1 MSERMSSR
9 QSERVLARAWV
20 QRLVVPLFAAY
31 VRLVQRTSRV
41 LSSNDCIP
49 RRLLDRGRPF
59 VACGWHGRLP
69 SALVGLLARRF
80 GGLAGCLPRERPLCC
95 LTARRAE
102 GRMYDGTL
110 RRLGIDTIAA
120 SPEGLE
126 APRRVREALLRGVS
140 VWLAVDG
147 PRGPH
152 MQISPDTVRLAG
164 LAGAPLVP
172 VGCSSALRMS
182 FRTWDHASVPLP
194 FGRTVLVFGEP
205 IEVSGRS
212 RAEAGASAQLLEERL
227 NAATVEAERLCG
239 RPGFQVT
246 TDPAAS
252 GRS

>member
-1 MSERMSSR
+1 MRQIRVHMSPRSG

-31 VRLVQRTSRV
+31 LRLVQRTSRV
-41 LSSNDCIP
+41 SSSHARIP

-69 SALVGLLARRF
+69 SALIGLRARRL
-80 GGLAGCLPRERPLCC
+80 GGLADCLPREKPLCC

-102 GRMYDGTL
+102 GRMYDRTL

-120 SPEGLE
+120 APDGLE
-126 APRRVREALLRGVS
+126 APRRVRTALLQGVS
-140 VWLAVDG
+140 VWLAADG

-152 MQISPDTVRLAG
+152 MRISPDTVRLAG

-172 VGCSSALRMS
+172 VGCSSSRRMS

-205 IEVSGRS
+205 IEVSERP
-212 RAEAGASAQLLEERL
+212 REQASESARLLEQRL

-239 RPGFQVT
+239 RC
-246 TDPAAS
+246 
-252 GRS
+252 